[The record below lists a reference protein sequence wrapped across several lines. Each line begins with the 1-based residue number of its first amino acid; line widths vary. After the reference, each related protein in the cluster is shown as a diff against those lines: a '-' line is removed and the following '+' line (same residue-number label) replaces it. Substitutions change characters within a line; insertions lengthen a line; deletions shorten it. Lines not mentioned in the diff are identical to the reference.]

1 MSEPT
6 IAATARLAALAHLA
20 NTATIQGEVIRD
32 GEDWRPKL
40 RRLAYSSVLNVESA
54 EQARRVLTEV
64 FIISLRKNPESK
76 VGGILFVDESQFC
89 IVQVLEGPSWAIRSL
104 YYHRIRHDHRHTAVK
119 VLFDIEVR
127 ERRYEGFGMKCGST
141 IEPFAQLMRGVMLGV
156 DSTASPCERALE
168 AALEAESATGQE
180 PTTKGSALAA
190 GDAMCQGLSAQG
202 SATRHEHPCSP
213 LRPPLIRITYTSRL
227 LARGD
232 VAYRLVLEVV
242 REALRNNPRHGIGGC
257 LFFNAATYR
266 VLQVLEGP
274 HAAVL
279 ALYEVISRDMRHE
292 QCTLLSAHRT
302 AHRQYEDWGMLQATL
317 ADWSAL
323 ESADWVPPCPSGDDE
338 LAIAAHVQL
347 EVRSPRTNLA
357 LPHSGDDHS
366 VAAHVGA
373 VATGNDPA
381 YADADPDADP
391 DAGAQICAEPFS
403 TCAAGSGLR
412 SRKHSG
418 TIPLPSFFLRK
429 GRSAGSKEQIAG
441 ARAAGR
447 PAPPEAQIVPS
458 QREQQPRPTP
468 ELSAASI
475 FVGPDGPVVRW
486 DESSIE
492 NSAKRTGKFR
502 LPPKR

>member
-1 MSEPT
+1 MAMRLDIGGKAERV
-6 IAATARLAALAHLA
+6 IARALF
-20 NTATIQGEVIRD
+20 GE
-32 GEDWRPKL
+32 
-40 RRLAYSSVLNVESA
+40 
-54 EQARRVLTEV
+54 
-64 FIISLRKNPESK
+64 
-76 VGGILFVDESQFC
+76 
-89 IVQVLEGPSWAIRSL
+89 
-104 YYHRIRHDHRHTAVK
+104 
-119 VLFDIEVR
+119 
-127 ERRYEGFGMKCGST
+127 
-141 IEPFAQLMRGVMLGV
+141 LGV
-156 DSTASPCERALE
+156 
-168 AALEAESATGQE
+168 
-180 PTTKGSALAA
+180 
-190 GDAMCQGLSAQG
+190 
-202 SATRHEHPCSP
+202 TRFQRLDDPEM
-213 LRPPLIRITYTSRL
+213 LRQ
-227 LARGD
+227 RG
-232 VAYRLVLEVV
+232 R
-242 REALRNNPRHGIGGC
+242 G
-257 LFFNAATYR
+257 
-266 VLQVLEGP
+266 
-274 HAAVL
+274 AVL
-279 ALYEVISRDMRHE
+279 A
-292 QCTLLSAHRT
+292 
-302 AHRQYEDWGMLQATL
+302 
-317 ADWSAL
+317 ADR
-323 ESADWVPPCPSGDDE
+323 E

-357 LPHSGDDHS
+357 LPHSGDDHN